1 MLDVVARRVAED
13 GRGRVGDE
21 EVDHL
26 LLVAEL
32 DAHRHVGVVLGRERE
47 GLPGGVVIPGI
58 AALAAGR
65 DRRLGIVA
73 VVDDG
78 VRFTRHV
85 LPLEF
90 LEGADLLGI
99 DGVLGHHGEGVLA
112 VVVAKA
118 PGVVRPVVD
127 LAVQVEVM
135 AAHQAGVGG
144 EVLQHRVADG
154 LHLVVLGMGQV
165 VVVEGFEVRGVTALA
180 VIVEFVEQ
188 EHVWPG
194 ALHYLG
200 DVADLLHVE
209 GLGLLGAA
217 QGAVGEAGQ
226 QGILLG
232 AAEGQ
237 FTGEHA
243 GGGAIEGEVE
253 GSEANHGGRGLGVIL
268 AVTACHQS
276 EGNGS
281 GEQGFADIFHCNI
294 P

>member
-1 MLDVVARRVAED
+1 
-13 GRGRVGDE
+13 
-21 EVDHL
+21 
-26 LLVAEL
+26 
-32 DAHRHVGVVLGRERE
+32 
-47 GLPGGVVIPGI
+47 
-58 AALAAGR
+58 
-65 DRRLGIVA
+65 
-73 VVDDG
+73 
-78 VRFTRHV
+78 
-85 LPLEF
+85 
-90 LEGADLLGI
+90 
-99 DGVLGHHGEGVLA
+99 
-112 VVVAKA
+112 
-118 PGVVRPVVD
+118 
-127 LAVQVEVM
+127 M

-154 LHLVVLGMGQV
+154 LHLVVLGVGQV

-232 AAEGQ
+232 TAQGQ

>member
-1 MLDVVARRVAED
+1 
-13 GRGRVGDE
+13 
-21 EVDHL
+21 
-26 LLVAEL
+26 
-32 DAHRHVGVVLGRERE
+32 
-47 GLPGGVVIPGI
+47 
-58 AALAAGR
+58 
-65 DRRLGIVA
+65 
-73 VVDDG
+73 
-78 VRFTRHV
+78 
-85 LPLEF
+85 
-90 LEGADLLGI
+90 
-99 DGVLGHHGEGVLA
+99 
-112 VVVAKA
+112 
-118 PGVVRPVVD
+118 
-127 LAVQVEVM
+127 
-135 AAHQAGVGG
+135 
-144 EVLQHRVADG
+144 
-154 LHLVVLGMGQV
+154 MGQV
-165 VVVEGFEVRGVTALA
+165 VVVEGLEIGCALPLA
-180 VIVEFVEQ
+180 VVVELVEQ
-188 EHVWPG
+188 EDVRPG

-217 QGAVGEAGQ
+217 QGAVGEARQ

-232 AAEGQ
+232 ATEGQ